1 MIFPRTLPDAE
12 GIPACSRW
20 LSEATPPEYRHHTT
34 TRTPA
39 GVPAPHA
46 HAIHAH
52 LAPLPHCLCHEE
64 PGTRHRHGMA
74 LASARVFGW
83 SRPWCGWHPTGRR
96 WCRGSRSSS
105 RRTQTHALSLR
116 LHAGVEEGIIDL
128 DLRDDPAARLPLAR
142 GLRSLHRQRL
152 GAARCVALHRPAGG
166 ASSPA
171 DVSGG
176 IHSSAPEIR
185 DRIRRTVSRL
195 IVRRANIAGTPA
207 GVRGLVDG
215 SSFPVVRWC
224 RFAQPPATGLHPSG
238 MADAGRPMGISKRA
252 SLSYSMPE
260 ASQLVAGGRGRAADE
275 DHRSMRPTNPS
286 QNASRQGCQRLSS
299 RFIILPELPSHE
311 THRRHPH
318 PQQDPSG
325 GRRRHPLQAGHHSH

>member
-1 MIFPRTLPDAE
+1 MPRSHSYTDAR
-12 GIPACSRW
+12 GISACSRW

-142 GLRSLHRQRL
+142 GLRGLHRQRL
-152 GAARCVALHRPAGG
+152 GAARCAALHRPAGG

-176 IHSSAPEIR
+176 IRSSAPEIR
-185 DRIRRTVSRL
+185 NRIRRTVSRL

-224 RFAQPPATGLHPSG
+224 RFAQPPATGWHPCRGANVVRASVPVVSLRSTTG
-238 MADAGRPMGISKRA
+238 YRLASLRDGRCWQTDGHQQKGKHLVFDAGGIPACSRWSRP
-252 SLSYSMPE
+252 
-260 ASQLVAGGRGRAADE
+260 
-275 DHRSMRPTNPS
+275 RS
-286 QNASRQGCQRLSS
+286 
-299 RFIILPELPSHE
+299 
-311 THRRHPH
+311 
-318 PQQDPSG
+318 
-325 GRRRHPLQAGHHSH
+325 GRRPPVHASHQPLSERIPAGMPAPLFAFHHSPGASVP